1 MDSGVAVPKV
11 KIDSGVLQAFQADRE
26 PLLRERV
33 GRLLVLGWVLVP
45 LFGVVDYVLYPE
57 HFSRFMGYR
66 IVAAVCCLALN
77 IVNRRWDFGG
87 GSLYLGVGGAYVV
100 AGSLIAMIHETGA
113 FATPYYAGLNL
124 VFLAFCT
131 MLPVRTWILA
141 FHTLVMYSVYLLS
154 IMVFQPHGD
163 LRILFANNMFIIAT
177 IVIALVVSEVGHRL
191 RFNEFVSR
199 LELKNIQEELK
210 KYSRNLE
217 HTVTESEE
225 KYQLLVESAHDSI
238 FVLQDGHVRFPNS
251 RTVDLL
257 GYSVEVLRQ
266 IPFIDF
272 VHHEDRDC
280 VSVTCSEMPSENGSA
295 LVNQLRVV
303 NRSGD
308 VIWVEMNL
316 VHIDW
321 KERPA
326 HLVFL
331 RDIRERKRMEAELIQ
346 AQKMEAI
353 GTLAGGIAHDF
364 NNILTAILGYTEL
377 AGHEIPGNHPAHQSL
392 THVLKASERAKKL
405 VAQILTF
412 SRQGQQ
418 ERKAFQLNP
427 MLEETLGF
435 IKAILPATIDLNCAI
450 PSEPIM
456 VYGDPTQINQVIMN
470 LLTNSI
476 HAMRHEG
483 GVLEVELSMDRN
495 PSDGTPAGSKS
506 GDGTQVALS
515 IRDTG
520 HGMDPATMARIFDPF
535 FTTKSQGEGTGMGLS
550 VALGI
555 VKNHGGTIG
564 VTSQPGKGS
573 TFEVLLPRLDRKMVE
588 KRAEVAEFPRGRERV
603 LFVDDDEAL
612 SQFGGGVL
620 QNLGYQVVALT
631 ASMEALSQFRSQ
643 PTNFDLVITDQS
655 MPKMTGVRLAEE
667 LLQIRPDLPIILC
680 TGFIEETVEQKVG
693 DMGIRKLLLKPYT
706 VRDLA
711 EAIREVLDAKA
722 V

>member
-1 MDSGVAVPKV
+1 MDSGADVPRLE
-11 KIDSGVLQAFQADRE
+11 IDSGLLQAFQNDRE

-33 GRLLVLGWVLVP
+33 SRLLVLGWVLVP
-45 LFGVVDYVLYPE
+45 VFGVVDYVLYRE
-57 HFSRFMGYR
+57 HFNRFMVYR
-66 IVAAVCCLALN
+66 IIAAVCCLALN
-77 IVNRRWDFGG
+77 LINWRWDFGQR
-87 GSLYLGVGGAYVV
+87 SLHLGVVGAYVV

-131 MLPVRTWILA
+131 MLPVRTWTLA
-141 FHTLVMYSVYLLS
+141 FHTLIIYSIYLLS
-154 IMVFQPHGD
+154 IFVFQPHGD

-177 IVIALVVSEVGHRL
+177 IVIALVVSVVGHRL

-199 LELKNIQEELK
+199 LELQNIQEELK
-210 KYSRNLE
+210 KYSKNLE

-225 KYQLLVESAHDSI
+225 KYQVLVESAHDSI
-238 FVLQDGHVRFPNS
+238 FVLQDGRVRFPNS

-257 GYSVEVLRQ
+257 GYSAEVLRQ

-272 VHHEDRDC
+272 VHHEDRDG
-280 VSVTCSEMPSENGSA
+280 VSVTCSEMPFENGSV
-295 LVNQLRVV
+295 LVNQFRVV
-303 NRSGD
+303 NQSGD
-308 VIWVEMNL
+308 VIWVEMNM
-316 VHIDW
+316 VRIDW

-377 AGHEIPGNHPAHQSL
+377 ARHEIPENHPAHQSL
-392 THVLKASERAKKL
+392 AHVLKASERAKKL

-418 ERKAFQLNP
+418 ERKAFQLIP

-435 IKAILPATIDLNCAI
+435 IKAILPATIDLNCSI
-450 PSEPIM
+450 PSEPVM

-476 HAMRHEG
+476 HAMRQEG
-483 GVLEVELSMDRN
+483 GLLEVNLSTRRI
-495 PSDGTPAGSKS
+495 PSDGVSVGGEPSS
-506 GDGTQVALS
+506 GHVALS

-520 HGMDPATMARIFDPF
+520 HGMDPGTMARIFDPF

-555 VKNHGGTIG
+555 VKNHGGTIN

-573 TFEVLLPRLDRKMVE
+573 TFEVLLPRLDRKMAE
-588 KRAEVAEFPRGRERV
+588 RRAEVAEFPRGQERV

-612 SQFGGGVL
+612 SQFGGGIL

-631 ASMEALSQFRSQ
+631 ASMDALSQFRSQ
-643 PTNFDLVITDQS
+643 PNGFDLVITDQS
-655 MPKMTGVRLAEE
+655 MPKMTGVKLAEE
-667 LLQIRPDLPIILC
+667 MLRIRPDVPIILC
-680 TGFIEETVEQKVG
+680 TGFIEETAEQKVE

-711 EAIREVLDAKA
+711 EAIREVLDVK
-722 V
+722 VG